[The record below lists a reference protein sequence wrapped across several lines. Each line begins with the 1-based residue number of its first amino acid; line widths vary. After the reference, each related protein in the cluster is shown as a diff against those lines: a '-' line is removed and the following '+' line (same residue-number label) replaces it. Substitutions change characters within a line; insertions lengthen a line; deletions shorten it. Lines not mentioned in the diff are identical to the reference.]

1 MSKEFFSFKVLW
13 LTLDITLIFLY
24 QASPLP
30 TPGYIM
36 HFQSRTSI
44 ISFKKTY
51 YILKDIIFL
60 FLNSVPQRQ
69 QLSLL

>member
-1 MSKEFFSFKVLW
+1 MAYFGYNINHSVSAFFS
-13 LTLDITLIFLY
+13 
-24 QASPLP
+24 PLV
-30 TPGYIM
+30 YIV
-36 HFQSRTSI
+36 HFQSPTAI
-44 ISFKKTY
+44 ISFKETY

>member
-1 MSKEFFSFKVLW
+1 MAHFGYNINLSVPGFFS
-13 LTLDITLIFLY
+13 
-24 QASPLP
+24 SPL
-30 TPGYIM
+30 GYIM
-36 HFQSRTSI
+36 HFQSPTSI

>member
-1 MSKEFFSFKVLW
+1 MAYF
-13 LTLDITLIFLY
+13 
-24 QASPLP
+24 
-30 TPGYIM
+30 GYNINHSVSAPPPPPVYIV
-36 HFQSRTSI
+36 HFQSPTSI
-44 ISFKKTY
+44 ISFKETY